1 MKKDGKL
8 SNLGKE
14 WQKSLEMQ
22 LPEDAENLV
31 EFNQLKQKEL
41 KDIEHFMQ
49 ILNDWVHETSND
61 LESYVP

>member
-1 MKKDGKL
+1 MKQDGKL
-8 SNLGKE
+8 SNLGKV